1 MGSLSLLQGI
11 FPTQGSNPGLPQ
23 CMWILYQLS
32 HKRSKGDAVAA
43 GKRTRASRVAGKISI
58 TEPPMHLR
66 HTLRECS
73 SMTMTPCIN
82 FILEF
87 IPLPSE
93 AEFDS
98 LNSKNLPTLS
108 NKTEMVTELVSVI
121 LLIAYSFFKN

>member
-1 MGSLSLLQGI
+1 M
-11 FPTQGSNPGLPQ
+11 
-23 CMWILYQLS
+23 
-32 HKRSKGDAVAA
+32 
-43 GKRTRASRVAGKISI
+43 AGKIST

-73 SMTMTPCIN
+73 FMTMTPYID

-98 LNSKNLPTLS
+98 LNSKYLLS

-121 LLIAYSFFKN
+121 LLIAYSFFKI

>member
-1 MGSLSLLQGI
+1 M
-11 FPTQGSNPGLPQ
+11 
-23 CMWILYQLS
+23 
-32 HKRSKGDAVAA
+32 AA
-43 GKRTRASRVAGKISI
+43 GKRTQASRVAGKISI

-98 LNSKNLPTLS
+98 LNSKYLPTLS

-121 LLIAYSFFKN
+121 LLIAYSSF